1 MTRAEAM
8 MAHRRGVGL
17 MVSALLALLLG
28 TLILIGASAVVDGAP
43 SSSDYWVRASPDRV
57 YASLLTIPGVAEM
70 DAETKQALLAPY
82 VDTLDVWDVCRAGAA
97 APEDR
102 TQHPEPVEGCLTMWA
117 AYPTNYSADTP
128 VIILAAGSNRDPW
141 NYIGAFQALGK
152 WNVLADDA
160 EGNFSLIEDASSS
173 IDLTTDVRSYFLQN
187 MHQSAFQPTGE
198 NIAEQAILL
207 APQFDKLNCPAY
219 GQGGVSSRDGSKM
232 FRKERWDFEWISS
245 AFSSVVDRQSLTTR
259 YYSLYGYSQGAQ
271 FAHRLLLLGDEDPR
285 LTWVLTGAPA
295 TWAFVSND
303 RYPESRYPYGLAN
316 PTLQFAKDRMRETL
330 KRRHTVIVGEYDIVP
345 DGVIP
350 RGAIV
355 DQQGINRLE
364 RARNFFGNAT
374 AVTNSTTSADE
385 GTAHPDDGNHYPYW
399 DFYITPNAGHRN
411 MLLLI
416 QQALVE
422 AGFPFHPKRAL
433 NQKTDGGGRTNAE
446 VNNNNQPEQEKIAV
460 AQQRIDDPSDSFEDV
475 LVVALDL
482 LDPSS
487 ESSSGGAPCADT
499 KHACWFGLLLL
510 FLTFTII
517 TMI

>member
-1 MTRAEAM
+1 M

-17 MVSALLALLLG
+17 MVSALLLPLLG
-28 TLILIGASAVVDGAP
+28 TLLIGAVAVDGAP
-43 SSSDYWVRASPDRV
+43 SSDSPWVRASPDRV
-57 YASLLTIPGVAEM
+57 YASLLTIPGVAEL
-70 DAETKQALLAPY
+70 DEETKQALLAPY
-82 VDTLDVWDVCRAGAA
+82 VDVLDVWDVCKAGAA
-97 APEDR
+97 VPGDR

-128 VIILAAGSNRDPW
+128 VIVLAAGANRDPW
-141 NYIGAFQALGK
+141 TYITAFQVLGK
-152 WNVLADDA
+152 WNVLAAA
-160 EGNFSLIEDASSS
+160 EGNFSLEEASSN
-173 IDLTTDVRSYFLQN
+173 DLITTDEFYFLQS
-187 MHQSAFQPTGE
+187 MEQSAFQATGE

-219 GQGGVSSRDGSKM
+219 GQGGVSSRDGKM
-232 FRKERWDFEWISS
+232 FRKESWDFEWISS

-259 YYSLYGYSQGAQ
+259 DYSLYGYSQGAQ

-316 PTLQFAKDRMRETL
+316 PTLKFAKDRMRETL
-330 KRRHTVIVGEYDIVP
+330 KRRHTIMVGEYDIVS
-345 DGVIP
+345 DGIIS

-374 AVTNSTTSADE
+374 AANNTTSADE
-385 GTAHPDDGNHYPYW
+385 GTAHPDDGDHYW
-399 DFYITPNAGHRN
+399 DFYVTPNAGHMD
-411 MLLLI
+411 MLLVI

-433 NQKTDGGGRTNAE
+433 HQKTDDGGMTNTE
-446 VNNNNQPEQEKIAV
+446 DNNNQPEEEIAI
-460 AQQRIDDPSDSFEDV
+460 AQQIDDPSDSIGDG

-482 LDPSS
+482 LDQSS
-487 ESSSGGAPCADT
+487 ESSGGSPCTDT
-499 KHACWFGLLLL
+499 KHALWFGLLLL
-510 FLTFTII
+510 LALFT
-517 TMI
+517 TMMT